1 MTGCNPPV
9 RGRRPHAGLAI
20 LVLGIVAAGGCRSA
34 APLLE
39 PADLEAAR
47 EHLER
52 PVKGDPAALY
62 RLRVAGSGGL
72 RMALLTSRG
81 EGRLTVSEPFGSA
94 LSITA
99 WRDLEPPL
107 FLDLREGC
115 RLEAVDLSQV
125 LGIGAMPLPQAVRL
139 LVGRLPTAGADRS
152 SVVGGSGL
160 LIEGPGW
167 SARVEV
173 APEPWRIVA
182 VRELSRGGDGWRIEL
197 SDHIGS
203 VPGAVRIRRSD
214 GRWAELELLSLQWN
228 DAPDLP
234 AIPDLPRCDD
244 LDRGP

>member
-9 RGRRPHAGLAI
+9 RVRGPRAGLAI
-20 LVLGIVAAGGCRSA
+20 LVLGIVGAAGCRSA

-94 LSITA
+94 VSITA

-107 FLDLREGC
+107 FFDLREGC
-115 RLEAVDLSQV
+115 RLEAADLSQI

-152 SVVGGSGL
+152 SVVDGSGL

-182 VRELSRGGDGWRIEL
+182 VRELSGGGDGWRIEL
-197 SDHIGS
+197 GDHIGG

-214 GRWAELELLSLQWN
+214 GRWAELELVSLQWN

-234 AIPDLPRCDD
+234 AIPDLPRCED
-244 LDRGP
+244 LEQGP